1 MLRDAPWMNCC
12 LKFKGQQNNSLFK
25 PHVKNEHDYQSL
37 QFVLTQVLDI
47 VTERMKS
54 EYYLQLY

>member
-1 MLRDAPWMNCC
+1 MLRDAPWINYC

-25 PHVKNEHDYQSL
+25 PYVKNEHDYQSL

-54 EYYLQLY
+54 EYYLQLH